1 MAYMCM
7 GCYEIYNGDLGMCPK
22 ANCEGEVVEIDEL
35 MVPAIRLL
43 NEKGY
48 MTEFCCGGHIYDNGC
63 TSYVLLDSLMSE
75 ILEDEDIA
83 KIRELLPESWEIE
96 FDSMGRWNFRHCIE
110 KDYAHQFYVETYED
124 ILEAN
129 VDFLHFV
136 QQLPELNW

>member
-1 MAYMCM
+1 MAHMCM

-48 MTEFCCGGHIYDNGC
+48 MTEFCCSGHVYDNGC

-110 KDYAHQFYVETYED
+110 KDYVHQFYVTTYED

-129 VDFLHFV
+129 IDFLHFV
-136 QQLPELNW
+136 QQLPELDW